1 MTRDLKNWMKT
12 FKTREAQVKDGCTKT
27 ERTSCKC
34 GFCSSNA
41 RSLKGMS
48 RTKDWKKGEPNQ
60 PGWLGWQ
67 DWLVYMVLQFS
78 FDGLAVLVK
87 KLA

>member
-1 MTRDLKNWMKT
+1 MR
-12 FKTREAQVKDGCTKT
+12 
-27 ERTSCKC
+27 
-34 GFCSSNA
+34 FCSSNA

-78 FDGLAVLVK
+78 FDGSAVLVK
-87 KLA
+87 KIA